1 MRLAGKVALVTGATR
16 GIGAAIARGFA
27 SQGASVV
34 LCGRNQEAGT
44 AIVQSIVSD
53 GGRALFQATDV
64 ANESQVRSLIASAV
78 DAFGRIDV
86 LVNNA
91 GPVDLL
97 LSGTDQPLHLI
108 STPQFDSILRVGL
121 YGAVWCAKYALPHM
135 MQQRSGSIINVSSV
149 AARVGLPRVPAYSA
163 AKGALSALTRQLAF
177 DYGEHGIRV
186 NAILVGMI
194 IHEGSASAVSDPK
207 VLEVHRQRHLT
218 RLGEPQ
224 DVVNA
229 ALYLAS
235 DESTFVTGTHITVDG
250 GALIKSR

>member
-1 MRLAGKVALVTGATR
+1 MRLKDKVALVTGATR

-27 SQGASVV
+27 KEGAKVV
-34 LCGRNQEAGT
+34 LCARNREAG
-44 AIVQSIVSD
+44 AEVARSICSE
-53 GGRALFQATDV
+53 GGVALFQATDV
-64 ANESQVRSLIASAV
+64 ADESQVREVV
-78 DAFGRIDV
+78 DKTVAEFGRIDV

-97 LSGTDQPLHLI
+97 LSGTDRPLHLI
-108 STPQFDSILRVGL
+108 TTQQFDAILRVALHGP
-121 YGAVWCAKYALPHM
+121 AWCSKYALPHM
-135 MQQRSGSIINVSSV
+135 MKQHAGSIINISSV
-149 AARVGLPRVPAYSA
+149 SARVGLPGVPAYSA

-177 DYGEHGIRV
+177 DYGAHGIRA

-194 IHEGSASAVSDPK
+194 IHEGSATAIADPNA
-207 VLEVHRQRHLT
+207 LEMHRKRHLT

-229 ALYLAS
+229 ALYLAA
-235 DESTFVTGTHITVDG
+235 DESAFVTGTHVTVDG